1 MTNFENTVIIA
12 EQLTN
17 NHEMIGE
24 AMPLTTDA
32 VEFNK
37 HSMKDLDKVLDTIQM
52 TPSEMTK
59 LKQIIEASK

>member
-1 MTNFENTVIIA
+1 MSQFMKQIIEPELLSADFEMV
-12 EQLTN
+12 
-17 NHEMIGE
+17 GE
-24 AMPLTTDA
+24 AMPLTTDV

>member
-32 VEFNK
+32 VKFNK

-52 TPSEMTK
+52 TSSEMTK

>member
-1 MTNFENTVIIA
+1 
-12 EQLTN
+12 
-17 NHEMIGE
+17 MIGE

>member
-1 MTNFENTVIIA
+1 MTNFENTIIIA

-32 VEFNK
+32 VKFNK